1 MGIHLSH
8 LQHCPQAFSVSFPH
22 GVSQGKPNLEP
33 RVILAFLEITFVVHA
48 SFVREYRKIPN
59 DGVVASFLFFFFCK
73 IKRM

>member
-8 LQHCPQAFSVSFPH
+8 LQHCPQSFSVSFPH

-33 RVILAFLEITFVVHA
+33 RVILASCQRHEITFDVHA

-59 DGVVASFLFFFFCK
+59 DGVVASFLFIFFVK
-73 IKRM
+73 